1 MSAFVPP
8 PSRVVVPPS
17 MPTMV
22 AVPPTSAPA
31 SPNAAVAAAPNG
43 VKPGGVALDMSN
55 IFGPPKNVANQPLPP
70 WVQKKLAATHSG
82 SSPTVETLTPPPESV
97 AVKSKSP
104 LVSAVTGPALA
115 AGLPDTLVQHTNAGA
130 TDLSVPS
137 LPPAADVLTQPV
149 GNAPVAVTRKSLSTE
164 SLITS
169 SAPAVP
175 LPSASVMG
183 SVATAAPSAPPPP
196 PPAAVPPPPPGRPV
210 VEVVPSCPDSTTA
223 PLPPV
228 SFEASPLPRTIPGA
242 PTPPPAPVAAAA
254 CATELPP
261 PAPGVHQSPTV
272 AAAATPQRAVQ
283 SALPTSSPTA
293 IATTSHIVQEP
304 IPGSRP
310 RLPTP
315 TVFVIA
321 PHVVFQGQ
329 EQMVVVSP
337 LAPVPPSERKKVPSP
352 VVGSAGNWC
361 NRYDLQPS
369 SSAGFA
375 QHWSSGPLVTSTT
388 RQQWTSSAVINSVKP
403 KSNWRETYWQ
413 HVDVHRYVARRYFGA
428 ARPLEQ

>member
-8 PSRVVVPPS
+8 PSRVVVPLP

-22 AVPPTSAPA
+22 AVPPTSAPS

-55 IFGPPKNVANQPLPP
+55 IFGPPKNVAKQSLPP
-70 WVQKKLAATHSG
+70 WVRKKLDATHCG
-82 SSPTVETLTPPPESV
+82 SSPSAENLTPPPESV
-97 AVKSKSP
+97 AVRPKSP
-104 LVSAVTGPALA
+104 LVSAVTAPALA
-115 AGLPDTLVQHTNAGA
+115 AGLPNTLVQHSNAGA
-130 TDLSVPS
+130 TDPSQPS

-149 GNAPVAVTRKSLSTE
+149 GNAPVAVTRKSLSSE

-169 SAPAVP
+169 SAPAAP

-183 SVATAAPSAPPPP
+183 SGDTAAPSAPPPP

-210 VEVVPSCPDSTTA
+210 VEVAPSCPDSTTA
-223 PLPPV
+223 PFPPV
-228 SFEASPLPRTIPGA
+228 SFAASPLPRTLPDA

-254 CATELPP
+254 CASELPP
-261 PAPGVHQSPTV
+261 PASGVHQSPTV
-272 AAAATPQRAVQ
+272 AAAATLRAVQ
-283 SALPTSSPTA
+283 SAMPASSPTP
-293 IATTSHIVQEP
+293 ITTTSHIVQDP
-304 IPGSRP
+304 MHGSRP

-315 TVFVIA
+315 TVSVIA

-337 LAPVPPSERKKVPSP
+337 LAPVPPGEGKKVPSP
-352 VVGSAGNWC
+352 AVGSAGNWY

-369 SSAGFA
+369 PSAGFA
-375 QHWSSGPLVTSTT
+375 QHCGSGPLVTSTT
-388 RQQWTSSAVINSVKP
+388 RQQWTSSAVINSAKP

-428 ARPLEQ
+428 PPPLEQ

>member
-8 PSRVVVPPS
+8 PSGVVVPPS

-55 IFGPPKNVANQPLPP
+55 IFGPPKNVPKQSLPP
-70 WVQKKLAATHSG
+70 WVRKKLAATHSG
-82 SSPTVETLTPPPESV
+82 SSPSAENLTPPPESV
-97 AVKSKSP
+97 AVKPKLP

-115 AGLPDTLVQHTNAGA
+115 AGLPNTLVQHTNAGA
-130 TDLSVPS
+130 TDPSRPS

-149 GNAPVAVTRKSLSTE
+149 GNAPVAATRKSLSTE
-164 SLITS
+164 LLITS
-169 SAPAVP
+169 SAPAAP
-175 LPSASVMG
+175 LSSASVMG
-183 SVATAAPSAPPPP
+183 SVAAAAPSAPPP

-228 SFEASPLPRTIPGA
+228 SFAASPLPRTIPDA
-242 PTPPPAPVAAAA
+242 PTLPPAPVAAAA
-254 CATELPP
+254 CASELPP
-261 PAPGVHQSPTV
+261 SAPGVHQSPTV

-283 SALPTSSPTA
+283 SALPASSPTA
-293 IATTSHIVQEP
+293 NASTSHIVQDP

-310 RLPTP
+310 RLLTP
-315 TVFVIA
+315 TVSVIA

-352 VVGSAGNWC
+352 PVGSAGNWY

-369 SSAGFA
+369 PSTGFA
-375 QHWSSGPLVTSTT
+375 QHCGSGPLVTSTT

-428 ARPLEQ
+428 PPPLEQ